1 MDSSEI
7 FETWAP
13 TGGPWSP
20 WAKPVLFAH
29 ITGPAKG
36 SAVAGPDERLELAA
50 APLPGTAFVV
60 DLPGPES
67 IEAALELA
75 RLGFRPVPLFNGC
88 PDPDFLGKPDDEAVP
103 TAPLL
108 AALIDGADPLKTA
121 GLPLD
126 APPPSCWTPIGSGR
140 DDGSC
145 PTCSTTAGS
154 CSRPTSPPL
163 GCWPGGG
170 SRMSRSCMT
179 GVSRMTW
186 STCSGDGSGA
196 GSSCLTST

>member
-13 TGGPWSP
+13 TGAPWSP

-126 APPPSCWTPIGSGR
+126 APPAFLLDADRLGTGRRLVPNVFDNRWVVFATDFPS
-140 DDGSC
+140 
-145 PTCSTTAGS
+145 AGLLARRGIAR
-154 CSRPTSPPL
+154 RPDP
-163 GCWPGGG
+163 
-170 SRMSRSCMT
+170 
-179 GVSRMTW
+179 
-186 STCSGDGSGA
+186 A
-196 GSSCLTST
+196 